1 MSSST
6 AEQLS
11 DATSAAVRTC
21 PACGQHVDRSNI
33 RCPRCR
39 AWFVAPPTDERWS
52 PLAIGAAVTALAVAS
67 YVLAGRLL
75 F

>member
-1 MSSST
+1 MSPST
-6 AEQLS
+6 AEQVS
-11 DATSAAVRTC
+11 DAASAAVRTC
-21 PACGQHVDRSNI
+21 PACAQHVDRSNI

-39 AWFVAPPTDERWS
+39 TWFTAPPDEEGWS